1 MTSVGGVEGQNP
13 STPPGHSGPKD
24 PFFRRA
30 ADWLRAHEEHG
41 WRWSARIAV
50 YLPLA
55 ALIFAVAVLVHKA
68 WPAIRVNGWYFL
80 YGKNW
85 TYGQS
90 YGQIVSTHGVAH
102 AQGAQFGAWPIILGT
117 IQSSFIAIVVA
128 VPLSIGAAFAL
139 TERMPGWISRPL
151 GFAIEILAG
160 IPSVVI
166 GLWGLLTFGPWLAKH
181 IYPLMADVAGWLP
194 DIWPFNYFRQPV
206 GTGEG
211 LLTAGLVLG
220 MMIIPIIASTTRD
233 LFLTVPPLPKE
244 GGEALGMTHWEV
256 ANRIT
261 LPWVRS
267 GIIGASVLGLGRA
280 LGETIAVALV
290 GGASLHIAPNIY
302 QPFGTIAATILTQL
316 DGALTDGTG
325 FAVETLA
332 ELALVLAVISVAVN
346 LMARAIVNRT
356 SRIVAPVGAA

>member
-1 MTSVGGVEGQNP
+1 V
-13 STPPGHSGPKD
+13 
-24 PFFRRA
+24 
-30 ADWLRAHEEHG
+30 
-41 WRWSARIAV
+41 
-50 YLPLA
+50 
-55 ALIFAVAVLVHKA
+55 
-68 WPAIRVNGWYFL
+68 
-80 YGKNW
+80 
-85 TYGQS
+85 
-90 YGQIVSTHGVAH
+90 
-102 AQGAQFGAWPIILGT
+102 
-117 IQSSFIAIVVA
+117 VVA
-128 VPLSIGAAFAL
+128 LPLSIGAAFAL

-181 IYPLMADVAGWLP
+181 IYPILSGIADHLP
-194 DIWPFNYFRQPV
+194 DVQPFSYWRSPV

-233 LFLTVPPLPKE
+233 LFAGVPPLPKE
-244 GGEALGMTHWEV
+244 GGEALGMTNWEV

-267 GIIGASVLGLGRA
+267 GIIGATVLGLGRA

-290 GGASLHIAPNIY
+290 GGASLHLAPNIY
-302 QPFGTIAATILTQL
+302 APFGTIATTILTQL

-325 FAVETLA
+325 FAIATLA

-346 LMARAIVNRT
+346 FLAKVVVART
-356 SRIVAPVGAA
+356 SRIGAPVGGA